1 MYIKFNHAY
10 SLYYVLIIHT
20 TYYITDMELRLT
32 DKIDIFWYEAK
43 FREVIFIDGRK
54 RVLSILEAIRLLDSR
69 IEKPYVK

>member
-1 MYIKFNHAY
+1 
-10 SLYYVLIIHT
+10 
-20 TYYITDMELRLT
+20 MELRLT
-32 DKIDIFWYEAK
+32 DKINIFWYEAK